1 MTDRHGADRVRED
14 THGVE
19 HGFPHREAVR
29 ASLTALYRRLG
40 PAGVDRYPTSVTAAD
55 VALSPGEDPLLG
67 ATRVA
72 GVLVRHLRLPEA
84 RVVVSFRTMEHAAT
98 VEPAAGHGYSVELN
112 ARFRRRPRDIGA
124 ALAHE
129 LTHVLLHRLD
139 LGFPDG
145 ERNEILTDVVTAY
158 LGTGW
163 LLLDAFRQDGAE
175 SQKLGYLTPEEFGW
189 VLARRAERFAED
201 PSPWFTGAAAYEAWR
216 RGRAEAE
223 RERRLPPLA
232 AAGWTARGRYVHD
245 RRLGRPA
252 PGAPYAFDGAVP
264 ATAVTFPCPACH
276 QRLRLPTGRR
286 LRARC
291 RLCGTVLD
299 CAT

>member
-1 MTDRHGADRVRED
+1 MTDRDRADRVGRD

-40 PAGVDRYPTSVTAAD
+40 PAGIGRYATSVTASD
-55 VALSPGEDPLLG
+55 VALSPGEDPG
-67 ATRVA
+67 AGAVRVA
-72 GVLVRHLRLPEA
+72 GVLVRHLRLPQA
-84 RVVVSFRTMEHAAT
+84 PVTVAFRRMEHAAT
-98 VEPAAGHGYSVELN
+98 VEPAARSGYSVELN
-112 ARFRRRPRDIGA
+112 ERFRRRPRDIGA

-129 LTHVLLHRLD
+129 LAHVLLHRLG
-139 LGFPDG
+139 LGFPDTG
-145 ERNEILTDVVTAY
+145 RNEILTDVTTAY
-158 LGTGW
+158 LGAGW

-189 VLARRAERFAED
+189 VLAQRAGVFGED
-201 PSPWFTGAAAYEAWR
+201 PSPWFTSAAAYEAWR
-216 RGRAEAE
+216 RGRAEAD

-232 AAGWTARGRYVHD
+232 GAPWTDRRRYARD
-245 RRLGRPA
+245 RRLGRAA
-252 PGAPYAFDGAVP
+252 PGAPYAFDGGTP
-264 ATAVTFPCPACH
+264 ATGVAFPCPVCR
-276 QRLRLPTGRR
+276 QRLRVPAGRR

-299 CAT
+299 CAG

>member
-19 HGFPHREAVR
+19 RGFPHREAVR
-29 ASLTALYRRLG
+29 ASLTALYRRIG
-40 PAGVDRYPTSVTAAD
+40 PTGVDRYPTSVTAAD

-84 RVVVSFRTMEHAAT
+84 PAVVSFRRMEHAAT
-98 VEPAAGHGYSVELN
+98 VEPAAGPEYAVELN
-112 ARFRRRPRDIGA
+112 ERFRGRPRDIGA

-129 LTHVLLHRLD
+129 LTHVLLHRLG
-139 LGFPDG
+139 LGFPDTG
-145 ERNEILTDVVTAY
+145 RNEILTDVTTAY
-158 LGTGW
+158 LGAGW

-189 VLARRAERFAED
+189 VLAQRAELFGED
-201 PSPWFTGAAAYEAWR
+201 PSPWFTSSAAYEAWR
-216 RGRAEAE
+216 RGRAEAA

-232 AAGWTARGRYVHD
+232 GAGWADRRRYARE
-245 RRLGRPA
+245 RRLGRAA
-252 PGAPYAFDGAVP
+252 PGAPYAFDGGAP
-264 ATAVTFPCPACH
+264 ATGVAFPCPVCR
-276 QRLRLPTGRR
+276 QRLRVPAGRP

-299 CAT
+299 CAG

>member
-1 MTDRHGADRVRED
+1 MTDRHRADRVGRD

-40 PAGVDRYPTSVTAAD
+40 PTGVGRYPASVTAAD

-67 ATRVA
+67 AVRVA
-72 GVLVRHLRLPEA
+72 RVLVRHLRLPEA
-84 RVVVSFRTMEHAAT
+84 PTVVTFRTMEHAAT
-98 VEPAAGHGYSVELN
+98 VEPAAGPAYAVELN
-112 ARFRRRPRDIGA
+112 ARFRARPRDIGA

-139 LGFPDG
+139 LGFPDTG
-145 ERNEILTDVVTAY
+145 RNEILTDVTAAY
-158 LGTGW
+158 LGAGW

-189 VLARRAERFAED
+189 VLAQRAALFRED
-201 PSPWFTGAAAYEAWR
+201 PSPWFTSAVAYEAWR

-232 AAGWTARGRYVHD
+232 DAPWTARRRYALD
-245 RRLGRPA
+245 RRLGRAA
-252 PGAPYAFDGAVP
+252 PGAPYAFAGGAP
-264 ATAVTFPCPACH
+264 ATTVAFPCPVCH
-276 QRLRLPTGRR
+276 QRLRVPADRP

-299 CAT
+299 CAG

>member
-1 MTDRHGADRVRED
+1 MTDRHRADRARED

-29 ASLTALYRRLG
+29 ASLTALHRRLG
-40 PAGVDRYPTSVTAAD
+40 PTGVERYPASVTASD
-55 VALSPGEDPLLG
+55 VALLPGEDPLLG

-84 RVVVSFRTMEHAAT
+84 RIAVSFRTMEHAAT
-98 VEPAAGHGYSVELN
+98 VELTAGPEYSVELN
-112 ARFRRRPRDIGA
+112 TRFRRRPRDIGA

-129 LTHVLLHRLD
+129 ITHLLLHRLD
-139 LGFPDG
+139 LGFPDR

-158 LGTGW
+158 LGAGW
-163 LLLDAFRQDGAE
+163 LLLDAFRQDGVE

-189 VLARRAERFAED
+189 VLALRAERFGED

-216 RGRAEAE
+216 RGRAEAR

-232 AAGWTARGRYVHD
+232 AAGWTARRRYLHD
-245 RRLGRPA
+245 RHLGRPS
-252 PGAPYAFDGAVP
+252 PGAPYAFDGAAP
-264 ATAVTFPCPACH
+264 ASAVTFPCPACH
-276 QRLRLPTGRR
+276 QRLRLPAGRR

-291 RLCGTVLD
+291 GLCGTVLD

>member
-1 MTDRHGADRVRED
+1 MTDRRGADRVGED

-40 PAGVDRYPTSVTAAD
+40 PTGVDRYAASVTAAD
-55 VALSPGEDPLLG
+55 VALFPGEDPLLG

-72 GVLVRHLRLPEA
+72 GALVRHLRLPEA
-84 RVVVSFRTMEHAAT
+84 RMVVSFRRMEHAAT
-98 VEPAAGHGYSVELN
+98 VEPAAGPEYFVELN
-112 ARFRRRPRDIGA
+112 ERFRDRPRDIGA

-129 LTHVLLHRLD
+129 ITHILLHRLD
-139 LGFPDG
+139 LGFPDTG
-145 ERNEILTDVVTAY
+145 RNEILTDVVTAY
-158 LGTGW
+158 LGAGW

-189 VLARRAERFAED
+189 VLAQRAELFGED
-201 PSPWFTGAAAYEAWR
+201 PSPWFTSAVAYEAWR

-232 AAGWTARGRYVHD
+232 GAGWADRRRYARE
-245 RRLGRPA
+245 RRLGRAA
-252 PGAPYAFDGAVP
+252 PGAPYAFDGGAP
-264 ATAVTFPCPACH
+264 ASGVAFPCPVCR
-276 QRLRLPTGRR
+276 QRLRVPAGRS

-299 CAT
+299 CAG

>member
-1 MTDRHGADRVRED
+1 MTDRHGADRVHED

-40 PAGVDRYPTSVTAAD
+40 PTGVDRYPTSVTAAD

-67 ATRVA
+67 ATRIA

-84 RVVVSFRTMEHAAT
+84 RMVVSFRAMEHAAT
-98 VEPAAGHGYSVELN
+98 VEPAAGPEYFVELN
-112 ARFRRRPRDIGA
+112 ERFRGRPRDIGA

-129 LTHVLLHRLD
+129 ITHVLLHRLG

-158 LGTGW
+158 LGAGW

-189 VLARRAERFAED
+189 VLARRAELFDED
-201 PSPWFTGAAAYEAWR
+201 PSPWFTSAAAYEAWR
-216 RGRAEAE
+216 RGRAEAR

-232 AAGWTARGRYVHD
+232 AAGWTARRRYAHD
-245 RRLGRPA
+245 RRLGRAA
-252 PGAPYAFDGAVP
+252 PDAPYAFTGGAP
-264 ATAVTFPCPACH
+264 ATGVTFPCPVCH
-276 QRLRLPTGRR
+276 QRLRVPAGRTV
-286 LRARC
+286 RARC
-291 RLCGTVLD
+291 RLCGAVHD
-299 CAT
+299 CAG